1 MKKILAVLLAMVIV
15 LAGCGSEAE
24 QGTGEQTQVLDER
37 EVEVQEEKE
46 VIVTGKL
53 TVETGETETSENLQ
67 ESQTEEETAQDET
80 KASPETKAAASSETK
95 EAKTTGKADAEGSTK
110 TQAKQE
116 TAPEAGA
123 ASAGGQTK
131 ETSSSA
137 ASSQQ
142 SQAPHAC
149 TWDGGSVTAAAT
161 CTSEGVKTYTCTG
174 CGKTRTESIAKT
186 SHNYVTETKAAT
198 CTEAGSTKTCCSIC
212 GDVQSETAGGS
223 PAGHNFVKQYG
234 FGEGEPTCSTG
245 SSWYMICSV
254 CGEQGESGYDPAT
267 GHTPVDR
274 ETVHATYCNEHGII
288 VTECSVCGMELGRQ
302 GYDGSEHEWVTGTYQ
317 EFDPVTHQVVT
328 KENTV
333 CSRCGAQQ

>member
-1 MKKILAVLLAMVIV
+1 MKKISAILLAVVLV

-67 ESQTEEETAQDET
+67 ESQTEEETAQEET
-80 KASPETKAAASSETK
+80 KASPETKAAAASSET
-95 EAKTTGKADAEGSTK
+95 KTTGKADAEGNTK
-110 TQAKQE
+110 TQTKQE
-116 TAPEAGA
+116 TASAAGA